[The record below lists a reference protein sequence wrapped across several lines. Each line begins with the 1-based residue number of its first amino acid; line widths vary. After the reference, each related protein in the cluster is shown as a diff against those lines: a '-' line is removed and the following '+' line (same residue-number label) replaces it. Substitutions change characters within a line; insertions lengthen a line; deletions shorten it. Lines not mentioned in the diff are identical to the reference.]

1 MSLPSRNASH
11 TFSQVPSAEIQRSG
25 FDRSHGFKTTFNAG
39 WLIPIYVDEV
49 LPGDT
54 FNLRLNAFARLA
66 TPIKPFMDNLFFD
79 TFFFFV
85 PNRLLWDHWEQFN
98 GSQNNPG
105 DSTAYVIPQSVT
117 LRVVIQLV
125 RYRIIWAFLSILCLA
140 QILRATMYFL
150 FVLII

>member
-79 TFFFFV
+79 TFFFSSLIAFCGIIGSNLTALRIIRV
-85 PNRLLWDHWEQFN
+85 IVLLMLFLNLSALW
-98 GSQNNPG
+98 
-105 DSTAYVIPQSVT
+105 
-117 LRVVIQLV
+117 LV
-125 RYRIIWAFLSILCLA
+125 MLLDRYKIIWASLSILCLA